1 VCFLNKTQEKLNI
14 IPLGGLGEIG
24 KNMTAFRYGDD
35 IILVDAGLAFPED
48 DMLGIDLV
56 IPDTTYLME
65 NKDKLKAIFLTHGHE
80 DHIGALPFLLKDF
93 DVPVYGLPLT
103 LGILT
108 GRLKE
113 NGVSSSNLKTVTPS
127 SIVRVGP
134 FKLEFIRVNHS
145 IPDAV
150 AIAIHTPVGVIIHTG
165 DYKFDQ
171 TPVDGQVT
179 EFSRFAE
186 LGDRGVLLLLADS
199 TNVER
204 PGYTPSEKIVGKTLD
219 ERFRYAKNRIIVAT
233 FSSNVHRIQQVVD
246 SAVKNKRK
254 VAVIGRSM
262 VNVVNIACEIGY
274 LKIPE
279 GVLIDID
286 DIKNF
291 TPSQVVIITTGSQG
305 EPMSALTRIS
315 MNDHKKVG
323 IIPGDTVIISATPIP
338 GNEKGVFR
346 TIDNLYKQG
355 AEVIYEKSMGVHVSG
370 HASQEEIKMM
380 HNLVRPK
387 FFMPVHGE
395 YRHLIK
401 HKQLA
406 ISLGMPKEN
415 IIIAENGSVVE
426 LTPNSICLNGKVT
439 AGKVLVDGLG
449 VGDVGNVVLRDRR
462 QLSQDGIL
470 IVVVSVDKATRS
482 VVAGPDIVSRGFV
495 YVRES
500 EDLID
505 TAKER
510 VVIALNRCHD
520 NNITEWAALKSAV
533 RDSLGRYLYEKTR
546 RRPMILP
553 LIMEV

>member
-1 VCFLNKTQEKLNI
+1 MTLADIADEKLTYSNVGNVVLSNYFLALLTPGASGGAIAQVMFMKKAGVSVPKATVI
-14 IPLGGLGEIG
+14 IFVRTIMSIIFLFFLVPIIFYYDHALIG
-24 KNMTAFRYGDD
+24 WLPTS
-35 IILVDAGLAFPED
+35 V
-48 DMLGIDLV
+48 LV
-56 IPDTTYLME
+56 IFAFLFISLPLLSIFLMTTRYPEYWLGKITK
-65 NKDKLKAIFLTHGHE
+65 NLSDNTQRAIFLWYRDFRQAAFLIGHN
-80 DHIGALPFLLKDF
+80 PFRILKAFIESGLSLLCIYSV
-93 DVPVYGLPLT
+93 VPVL
-103 LGILT
+103 
-108 GRLKE
+108 
-113 NGVSSSNLKTVTPS
+113 
-127 SIVRVGP
+127 
-134 FKLEFIRVNHS
+134 
-145 IPDAV
+145 
-150 AIAIHTPVGVIIHTG
+150 
-165 DYKFDQ
+165 
-171 TPVDGQVT
+171 
-179 EFSRFAE
+179 FSGF
-186 LGDRGVLLLLADS
+186 G
-199 TNVER
+199 
-204 PGYTPSEKIVGKTLD
+204 
-219 ERFRYAKNRIIVAT
+219 
-233 FSSNVHRIQQVVD
+233 
-246 SAVKNKRK
+246 
-254 VAVIGRSM
+254 
-262 VNVVNIACEIGY
+262 
-274 LKIPE
+274 LKIP
-279 GVLIDID
+279 IC
-286 DIKNF
+286 
-291 TPSQVVIITTGSQG
+291 IT
-305 EPMSALTRIS
+305 MSALTRIS

-406 ISLGMPKEN
+406 LSLGMPKEN
-415 IIIAENGSVVE
+415 IVIAENGSVVE

-510 VVIALNRCHD
+510 VIIALNRCHD

-533 RDSLGRYLYEKTR
+533 RDALGRYLYEKTR